1 MAVQSPQ
8 KERVGAAALGGPSS
22 WLSRAHSTTEVR
34 RWTVLAPP
42 GGGSGSA
49 QRRPLQLR
57 AGSAGLGAGG
67 ARRSRRYEL
76 QPSRS
81 HILRILRRNHERCET
96 SERMSALTFQVV
108 RLALSLGSVAA
119 LQP

>member
-1 MAVQSPQ
+1 M
-8 KERVGAAALGGPSS
+8 GGPSS

-57 AGSAGLGAGG
+57 AGSAGLAGG
-67 ARRSRRYEL
+67 RSEAEQAIRAAAE
-76 QPSRS
+76 QIAHPS
-81 HILRILRRNHERCET
+81 NFEKE
-96 SERMSALTFQVV
+96 
-108 RLALSLGSVAA
+108 
-119 LQP
+119 P